1 MAKTSLKALA
11 AAVKPR
17 KKVVADT
24 DDAPESQPS
33 RASKSKASNAW
44 EAYKKK
50 QHNIVGDAAS
60 IVSKAGSLGSVA
72 TSAVKKLS
80 SKKRKAS
87 NTSSLESNKES
98 VVSTKNNYL
107 QRALQSLRK
116 KAKVSDESVAKD
128 SDAHNTFKSPAM
140 DGPEDANPREPQVKP
155 STVAQDVRDRVE
167 AIKKKAAM
175 RAAAAEE
182 SESDEDNKV
191 LAPGALDYSDD
202 DDLPEAHTLGQK
214 ERAAAIEAK
223 DLFSE
228 GAVVIEH
235 PASRKSSRRS
245 MDVDSYSNHHDSY
258 SNHQDDDDND
268 YAEQRARA
276 FANYRSK
283 ASSASSFDVNRH
295 LSDEDI
301 DDRDANN
308 TANNND
314 AKRNSSVLDL
324 DLDIGGAELLDLFAR
339 GGFDLDG
346 DDLPRDMVK
355 ALEEELNQRAAA
367 QIRNEDEAPQR
378 RKVPKLGNQSILQR
392 EHAKFPVNDPPGP
405 VYRKAP
411 AQTTSSDHALTA
423 VAHTSVT
430 SAASIAPVARAAHV
444 RATPTTVKDDPPT
457 SPQMIGGWLAHT
469 HLVVEKQGLG
479 SRYTIGK
486 KSQSK
491 AMDRFI
497 GRSIDRAL
505 ATLLGRNAD
514 TDPQPF
520 SSGGLEAIAMDALLV
535 TAAEDGLDTGPHDL
549 AIRIREDDEATYSG
563 PLVTYIVQRL
573 IAFRSTFKEAAISV
587 VPTELQLTKTDA
599 GRARARSMIDDLTY
613 HCGSHQ
619 ESGNANPAQPYRAH
633 VVQTMVT
640 ATLAKNATSLLN
652 KYADSLTSTYME
664 GPRAQEREVPALM
677 LALVVT
683 AIHAVLMEWSRN
695 SKDHFSGNNIEGA
708 FRSHLV
714 MLNALK
720 DRKPLYYHRL
730 THDLFQAATG
740 AQPLA
745 THGLSNEEIIAAT
758 AWDAITEDDDNDGGQ
773 PSI

>member
-24 DDAPESQPS
+24 DDAPESQRPS

-87 NTSSLESNKES
+87 DTSSLESNKES

-140 DGPEDANPREPQVKP
+140 DGPEDADPREPQVKP

-258 SNHQDDDDND
+258 SNHQDTTTTTTLSSVPVPSPTIV
-268 YAEQRARA
+268 QRPRPRA
-276 FANYRSK
+276 
-283 ASSASSFDVNRH
+283 
-295 LSDEDI
+295 LST
-301 DDRDANN
+301 DADN

-392 EHAKFPVNDPPGP
+392 EHAEFPANDPPGP

-549 AIRIREDDEATYSG
+549 ATRIREDDEATYSG

-573 IAFRSTFKEAAISV
+573 IAFRSTFKEAAITV

-640 ATLAKNATSLLN
+640 ATLAKNATSPLN

-695 SKDHFSGNNIEGA
+695 SKDHFSGNNVEGA

-758 AWDAITEDDDNDGGQ
+758 AWDAITEDDDDDGGQ